1 MRPIETYI
9 DVQVIEDPQII
20 KQVESPNNKAFIRL
34 TSRDGKVTMDLTL
47 NVCGMI
53 GGMAEGTAKRLGYKW

>member
-1 MRPIETYI
+1 MRPIETAVDI
-9 DVQVIEDPQII
+9 KVIEDPAII
-20 KQVESPNNKAFIRL
+20 KEVKSPYDKAFIRI
-34 TSRDGKVTMDLTL
+34 TSLDGKVTMDLTL

>member
-1 MRPIETYI
+1 MQPIETAVDI
-9 DVQVIEDPQII
+9 KVIEDPLMI
-20 KQVESPNNKAFIRL
+20 KQVQSPSDKAFIRI
-34 TSRDGKVTMDLTL
+34 TSLDGKVTMDLTL

>member
-1 MRPIETYI
+1 MRPIETLV
-9 DVQVIEDPQII
+9 DVKVIEDPSVI
-20 KQVESPNNKAFIRL
+20 KEVKSPADKAFIRI
-34 TSRDGKVTMDLTL
+34 TSLDGKITIDLTL

>member
-1 MRPIETYI
+1 MRPIETAVNI
-9 DVQVIEDPQII
+9 LIIENPSII
-20 KQVESPNNKAFIRL
+20 KEVKSPADKAFIRI
-34 TSRDGKVTMDLTL
+34 TSLDGKVTMDLTL